1 MEKIK
6 QTEEAKEIMQLPV
19 SWEEKGRSEGRLEE
33 KRNIAMEMLKN
44 GVSDSFV
51 MKVTKLDKEELF
63 ELKKEIGQ

>member
-33 KRNIAMEMLKN
+33 KRNIAVEMLKN